1 MMPVSKPFNAEQVRA
16 DFPLLAQEVNGQPLV
31 YLDNAATTQKPRA
44 VIRALDHYY
53 QMDNSNVH
61 RGAHAVAD
69 RATRAFEAARASV
82 ARFINAAQVEE
93 VIWTRGT
100 TESINL
106 VAQSYGRMVLQEGD
120 VILVPVSEHHAN
132 IVPWQMVAQARG
144 AKVIP
149 IPLTEACEIDL
160 SAFDALL
167 AQHPVKIVAVNQ
179 VSNALGTINP
189 VAEIIAKAKAAGA
202 SVLIDGA
209 QGVAH
214 SVVDVQDLGADFY
227 VFSGHKLYGP
237 TGIGVLWGKKELL
250 DAMPP
255 YQGGGEMIE
264 TVSFD
269 GTTYNQVPFKFEA
282 GTPNIA
288 GAIGLAAAIEY
299 LESVGIE
306 NAVAHE
312 ESLMHYLLESVSG
325 LNQVQRVGQPQ
336 RSVGIFSFLVP
347 GTHPSDIGMLLDQ
360 QGVAIRTGHHCTQPL
375 MQYLNA
381 PGTARASLSFYNNKN
396 DVDTFVQALDKAC
409 RLLV

>member
-1 MMPVSKPFNAEQVRA
+1 MIVNKPFDAEMVRA

-31 YLDNAATTQKPRA
+31 YLDNAATTQKPNA
-44 VIRALDHYY
+44 VIQALDHYY

-82 ARFINAAQVEE
+82 AKFINAAQVEE
-93 VIWTRGT
+93 IIWTRGT

-106 VAQSYGRMVLQEGD
+106 VAQTYGRMALQEGD

-132 IVPWQMVAQARG
+132 IVPWQMVAQAQG
-144 AKVIP
+144 AKVVP
-149 IPLTEACEIDL
+149 IPLTETCDIDL
-160 SAFDALL
+160 AAFDALL
-167 AQHPVKIVAVNQ
+167 AQNPVKIVAVNQ

-189 VAEIIAKAKAAGA
+189 LAEIIAKAKAAGA
-202 SVLIDGA
+202 AVLIDGA

-214 SVVDVQDLGADFY
+214 SVVDVQSLGADFY

-269 GTTYNQVPFKFEA
+269 GTTYNHVPFKFEA

-299 LESVGIE
+299 LQSLGIE

-312 ESLMHYLLESVSG
+312 ESLMRYLLESVSG
-325 LNQVQRVGQPQ
+325 LPQVQRVGSPE
-336 RSVGIFSFLVP
+336 RSVGIYSFLVP

-375 MQYLNA
+375 MQYLKV

-396 DVDTFVQALDKAC
+396 DVDAFVHALDKAC
-409 RLLV
+409 RLFV

>member
-1 MMPVSKPFNAEQVRA
+1 MSRPFDVNSVRA
-16 DFPLLAQEVNGQPLV
+16 DFPLLYQEVNGQPLV

-44 VIRALDHYY
+44 VMQSLEHYY
-53 QMDNSNVH
+53 QRDNSNVH

-69 RATRAFEAARASV
+69 RATRAFEAARANV
-82 ARFINAAQVEE
+82 AKFINATQVEE
-93 VIWTRGT
+93 VVWTRGT

-106 VAQSYGRMVLQEGD
+106 VAQTYGQMVLQEGD

-132 IVPWQMVAQARG
+132 IVPWQMVAQSRG
-144 AKVIP
+144 ASVVP
-149 IPLTEACEIDL
+149 IPLTETCDIDL
-160 SAFDALL
+160 AAFDALL
-167 AQHPVKIVAVNQ
+167 EQHSVKIVAVNQ

-189 VAEIIAKAKAAGA
+189 VAEIIAKAKAVGA
-202 SVLIDGA
+202 AVLIDGA

-214 SVVDVQDLGADFY
+214 SLVDVQALGADFY

-264 TVSFD
+264 TVSFA

-299 LESVGIE
+299 MENIGIE

-312 ESLMHYLLESVSG
+312 ESLMQYLLDSVSE
-325 LNQVQRVGQPQ
+325 LKQVQRIGSPQ
-336 RSVGIFSFLVP
+336 RSVGIFSFMVP

-360 QGVAIRTGHHCTQPL
+360 QSVAIRTGHHCTQPL
-375 MQYLNA
+375 MQYLNI

-396 DVDTFVQALDKAC
+396 DVDAFVRALDKAC

>member
-1 MMPVSKPFNAEQVRA
+1 MNKPFNADRVRA
-16 DFPLLAQEVNGQPLV
+16 DFPLLGQEVNGQPLV

-44 VIRALDHYY
+44 VIQAHEHYY

-69 RATRAFEAARASV
+69 RATRAFESARSTV
-82 ARFINAAQVEE
+82 AKFINATQVEE

-106 VAQSYGRMVLQEGD
+106 VAQTYGRMVLQEGD

-132 IVPWQMVAQARG
+132 IVPWQMVAKAQG

-149 IPLTEACEIDL
+149 IPLTEACDIDL
-160 SAFDALL
+160 AAFDALL
-167 AQHPVKIVAVNQ
+167 EQHPVKIVAVNQ

-189 VAEIIAKAKAAGA
+189 VAEVIAKAKSAGA
-202 SVLIDGA
+202 AVLIDGA

-214 SVVDVQDLGADFY
+214 SVVDVQTLGADFY

-237 TGIGVLWGKKELL
+237 TGIGVLWGKKDLL
-250 DAMPP
+250 DTMPP

-288 GAIGLAAAIEY
+288 GAIGLAAAIDY
-299 LESVGIE
+299 LQDLGIG
-306 NAVAHE
+306 NAIAHE
-312 ESLMHYLLESVSG
+312 ESLMRYLLESVSE
-325 LNQVQRVGQPQ
+325 LANVQRVGSPE

-375 MQYLNA
+375 MQYLKI

-396 DVDTFVQALDKAC
+396 DVDAFVQALDKAC

>member
-1 MMPVSKPFNAEQVRA
+1 VNKAFNLDLVRT

-31 YLDNAATTQKPRA
+31 YLDNAATTQKPHA
-44 VIRALDHYY
+44 VIQALDHYY

-82 ARFINAAQVEE
+82 AKFINAAQVEE

-106 VAQSYGRMVLQEGD
+106 VAQTYGRMVLQKGD

-132 IVPWQMVAQARG
+132 IVPWQMVAQAQG
-144 AKVIP
+144 AKVVS
-149 IPLTEACEIDL
+149 IPLTEACDIDL
-160 SAFDALL
+160 AAFDALL
-167 AQHPVKIVAVNQ
+167 EQHSVKIVAVNQ

-202 SVLIDGA
+202 AVLIDGA

-214 SVVDVQDLGADFY
+214 SVVDVQTLGADFY

-237 TGIGVLWGKKELL
+237 TGIGVLWGKKDLL
-250 DAMPP
+250 DTMPP

-299 LESVGIE
+299 LESVGLE
-306 NAVAHE
+306 NAVAYE
-312 ESLMHYLLESVSG
+312 ESLMQYLLDSVSG
-325 LNQVQRVGQPQ
+325 LNQVQRVGHPH

-375 MQYLNA
+375 MQYLKV

-396 DVDTFVQALDKAC
+396 DVDAFVQALDKAC

>member
-16 DFPLLAQEVNGQPLV
+16 DFPLLAQEVNGRPLV

>member
-1 MMPVSKPFNAEQVRA
+1 VTPVNKPFDLERVRA
-16 DFPLLAQEVNGQPLV
+16 EFPLLDQEVNGHPLV

-44 VIRALDHYY
+44 VIQALEHYY
-53 QMDNSNVH
+53 QKDNSNVH

-82 ARFINAAQVEE
+82 AKFINAARVEE

-106 VAQSYGRMVLQEGD
+106 VAQTYGQTVLQEGD

-132 IVPWQMVAQARG
+132 IVPWQMVAQSRG
-144 AKVIP
+144 ASVIP
-149 IPLTEACEIDL
+149 IPLTETCDIDL
-160 SAFDALL
+160 VAFDALL
-167 AQHPVKIVAVNQ
+167 EQHSVKIVAVNQ

-189 VAEIIAKAKAAGA
+189 VADIIAMAKVAGA
-202 SVLIDGA
+202 AVLIDGA

-214 SVVDVQDLGADFY
+214 SSVDVQALGADFY

-299 LESVGIE
+299 LESIGIE
-306 NAVAHE
+306 SAVAHE
-312 ESLMHYLLESVSG
+312 ESLMQYLLESVSG
-325 LNQVQRVGQPQ
+325 LNQVQRVGDPA
-336 RSVGIFSFLVP
+336 RFVGIFSFLVP

-396 DVDTFVQALDKAC
+396 DVDAFVQALDKAC

>member
-1 MMPVSKPFNAEQVRA
+1 MNSVRA
-16 DFPLLAQEVNGQPLV
+16 DFPLLYQEVNGQPLV

-44 VIRALDHYY
+44 VMQSLEHYY
-53 QMDNSNVH
+53 QRDNSNVH

-69 RATRAFEAARASV
+69 RATRAFEAARANV
-82 ARFINAAQVEE
+82 AKFINATQVEE
-93 VIWTRGT
+93 VVWTRGT

-106 VAQSYGRMVLQEGD
+106 VAQTYGQMVLQEGD

-132 IVPWQMVAQARG
+132 IVPWQMVAQSRG
-144 AKVIP
+144 ASVVP
-149 IPLTEACEIDL
+149 IPLTETCDIDL
-160 SAFDALL
+160 AAFDALL
-167 AQHPVKIVAVNQ
+167 EQHSVKIVAVNQ

-189 VAEIIAKAKAAGA
+189 VAEIIAKAKAVGA
-202 SVLIDGA
+202 AVLIDGA

-214 SVVDVQDLGADFY
+214 SLVDVQALGADFY

-264 TVSFD
+264 TVSFA

-299 LESVGIE
+299 MENIGIE

-312 ESLMHYLLESVSG
+312 ESLMQYLLDSVSE
-325 LNQVQRVGQPQ
+325 LKQVQRIGSPQ
-336 RSVGIFSFLVP
+336 RSVGIFSFMVP

-360 QGVAIRTGHHCTQPL
+360 QSVAIRTGHHCTQPL
-375 MQYLNA
+375 MQYLNI

-396 DVDTFVQALDKAC
+396 DVDAFVRALDKAC

>member
-1 MMPVSKPFNAEQVRA
+1 MQVSKYFDVDLARA

-44 VIRALDHYY
+44 VIQALAHYY

-69 RATRAFEAARASV
+69 RATRAFEAARSSV
-82 ARFINAAQVEE
+82 ARFINAEQVEE

-106 VAQSYGRMVLQEGD
+106 VAQTFGRMVLNEGD
-120 VILVPVSEHHAN
+120 VVLVPVSEHHAN
-132 IVPWQMVAQARG
+132 IVPWQMVAQARS

-149 IPLTEACEIDL
+149 IPLTQTCDIDL
-160 SAFDALL
+160 EAFDALL
-167 AQHPVKIVAVNQ
+167 AQHSVKIVAVNQ

-189 VAEIIAKAKAAGA
+189 VADIIARAKAAGA
-202 SVLIDGA
+202 AVLIDGA

-214 SVVDVQDLGADFY
+214 SAVDVQALGADFY

-237 TGIGVLWGKKELL
+237 TGIGVLWGKKDLL

-299 LESVGIE
+299 LEGVGIE

-312 ESLMHYLLESVSG
+312 ESLMNYLLDAVAEMTH
-325 LNQVQRVGQPQ
+325 VQRVGSPQ

-381 PGTARASLSFYNNKN
+381 PGTARASLSFYNTKN
-396 DVDTFVQALDKAC
+396 DVDAFVQALDKAC

>member
-1 MMPVSKPFNAEQVRA
+1 MSRPFDVDSVRA
-16 DFPLLAQEVNGQPLV
+16 DFPLLSQEVNGQPLV

-44 VIRALDHYY
+44 VMQSLDHYY

-82 ARFINAAQVEE
+82 AKFINATQVEE

-106 VAQSYGRMVLQEGD
+106 VAQTYGQMVLQEGD

-132 IVPWQMVAQARG
+132 IVPWQMVAQSRG
-144 AKVIP
+144 ASVIP
-149 IPLTEACEIDL
+149 IPLTETCDIDL
-160 SAFDALL
+160 AAFDTVLE
-167 AQHPVKIVAVNQ
+167 QHSVKIVAVNQ

-202 SVLIDGA
+202 AVLIDGA

-214 SVVDVQDLGADFY
+214 SLVDVQALGADFY

-264 TVSFD
+264 TVSFA

-299 LESVGIE
+299 LENIGIE

-312 ESLMHYLLESVSG
+312 ESLMRYLLDSASE
-325 LNQVQRVGQPQ
+325 LKQVQRIGDPQ
-336 RSVGIFSFLVP
+336 QYVGIFSFLVP

-375 MQYLNA
+375 MQYLNI

-396 DVDTFVQALDKAC
+396 DVDAFVRALDKAC